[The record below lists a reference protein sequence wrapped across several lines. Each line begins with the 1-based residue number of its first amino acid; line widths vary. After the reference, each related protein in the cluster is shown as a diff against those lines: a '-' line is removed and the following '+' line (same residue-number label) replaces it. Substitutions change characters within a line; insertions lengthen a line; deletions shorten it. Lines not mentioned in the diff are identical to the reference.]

1 MINCCRFLNNTIIL
15 PLLYPRSLI
24 HYNFQ
29 KKRPQGVKPVSQAHR
44 NESELEL
51 LQQKLP
57 VWLAASKEQCMEGKV
72 ASYIPELSKAPQEA
86 LGIHVIDQGGRS
98 VTAGDCGLTFTMQ
111 SISKV
116 FTLLLAL
123 MDNGEDVVFDK
134 VGMEP
139 TGDNF
144 NSMLKLELVQPGI
157 PFNPLI
163 NAGAIAISSL
173 IAGGSSVEKSERT
186 LQFFRKLA
194 RNDSLT
200 YDMAVYHSE
209 AESADLNRSMAYF
222 LKDNG
227 VLKGKVDDVLDV
239 YFRHCSIGVTCA
251 DLARMA
257 LVLAFN
263 GTDPIT
269 GVNLVPRRYVQIAK
283 TFMVTCG
290 MYNASGEF
298 AIEVGLPAKSG
309 VAGGILTMVPGRYG
323 IGVVGPS
330 LNPKGNSI
338 AGVHLL
344 ESLSKEMDW
353 SLF

>member
-1 MINCCRFLNNTIIL
+1 MNTPQASEEWIQLQKEL
-15 PLLYPRSLI
+15 P
-24 HYNFQ
+24 Q
-29 KKRPQGVKPVSQAHR
+29 WVE
-44 NESELEL
+44 ESR
-51 LQQKLP
+51 
-57 VWLAASKEQCMEGKV
+57 AQCGEGKV
-72 ASYIPELSKAPQEA
+72 ASYIPELAKAPHEA
-86 LGIHVIDQGGRS
+86 LGIQIMNGSGAS
-98 VTAGDCGLTFTMQ
+98 VVAGDAAIPFTMQ

-123 MDNGEDVVFDK
+123 MDNGEAAVFDK

-163 NAGAIAISSL
+163 NAGAIVISSL
-173 IAGGSSVEKSERT
+173 IAGASVEEKSDRV
-186 LQFFRKLA
+186 LQFFRRLA
-194 RNDSLT
+194 ANDSLEVNE
-200 YDMAVYHSE
+200 AVYRSE
-209 AESADLNRSMAYF
+209 SASADLNRSMAYF

-227 VLKGKVDDVLDV
+227 VLQGKVDEVLDV
-239 YFRHCSIGVTCA
+239 YFRHCSINVTCA

-257 LVLAFN
+257 LVLAFD
-263 GTDPIT
+263 GTDPLT
-269 GVNLVPRRYVQIAK
+269 GERHIPRRYVQIAK

-298 AIEVGLPAKSG
+298 AIEVGMPAKSG
-309 VAGGILTMVPGRYG
+309 VAGGILTLVPGRYG
-323 IGVVGPS
+323 IGVVGPA

-344 ESLSKEMDW
+344 ETLSQRLDW

>member
-1 MINCCRFLNNTIIL
+1 MNKHYDAKNEIELLTSRL
-15 PLLYPRSLI
+15 PEWLTAS
-24 HYNFQ
+24 
-29 KKRPQGVKPVSQAHR
+29 KKR
-44 NESELEL
+44 
-51 LQQKLP
+51 
-57 VWLAASKEQCMEGKV
+57 CTDGKV
-72 ASYIPELSKAPQEA
+72 ASYIPELSKAPQHA
-86 LGIHVIDQGGRS
+86 LGIHILNAEGVS
-98 VTAGDCGLTFTMQ
+98 LTAGDSKISFTLQ

-123 MDNGEDVVFDK
+123 MDNGEEDVFDK

-173 IAGGSSVEKSERT
+173 IAGRSPDEKAERI
-186 LQFFRKLA
+186 LQFFQLLSGNNKL
-194 RNDSLT
+194 RFDL
-200 YDMAVYHSE
+200 DVYQSE
-209 AESADLNRSMAYF
+209 AETADLNRSMAYF

-227 VLKGKVDDVLDV
+227 LLNGNVNDVLDV
-239 YFRHCSIGVTCA
+239 YFRHCSILAQCA

-257 LVLAFN
+257 LVLAYD
-263 GTDPIT
+263 GMDPIT
-269 GVNLVPRRYVQIAK
+269 GVRLVPRRYVQIAK

-309 VAGGILTMVPGRYG
+309 VSGGILTMVPGKYG
-323 IGVVGPS
+323 IGVIGPA

-344 ESLSKEMDW
+344 ETISKGLDW

>member
-1 MINCCRFLNNTIIL
+1 MNNHEMNSRHERELALIRERL
-15 PLLYPRSLI
+15 P
-24 HYNFQ
+24 Q
-29 KKRPQGVKPVSQAHR
+29 WV
-44 NESELEL
+44 E
-51 LQQKLP
+51 
-57 VWLAASKEQCMEGKV
+57 ASSALCKDGKV
-72 ASYIPELSKAPQEA
+72 ASYIPELSKAPADA
-86 LGIHVIDQGGRS
+86 LGIHIMDEYGHS
-98 VTAGDCGLTFTMQ
+98 ATAGDCGLSFTMQ

-123 MDNGEDVVFDK
+123 MDNGPEIVFDK

-144 NSMLKLELVQPGI
+144 NSMLKLELVQPSI

-173 IAGGSSVEKSERT
+173 IAGSHSNDKSDRI
-186 LQFFRKLA
+186 LRFFRRLA
-194 RNDSLT
+194 RNDTLD
-200 YDMAVYHSE
+200 YDLSVYQSE
-209 AESADLNRSMAYF
+209 TLSADLNRSMAYF
-222 LKDNG
+222 LKDKG
-227 VLKGKVDDVLDV
+227 VLKDKVDDVLDV
-239 YFRHCSIGVTCA
+239 YFRHCSINVTCA

-257 LVLAFN
+257 LVLAKD
-263 GTDPIT
+263 GMDPVSGEELI
-269 GVNLVPRRYVQIAK
+269 PRRYVQIAK

-323 IGVVGPS
+323 IGVVGPA

-344 ESLSKEMDW
+344 ETLSNELNW

>member
-1 MINCCRFLNNTIIL
+1 MPAKDMDRF
-15 PLLYPRSLI
+15 
-24 HYNFQ
+24 
-29 KKRPQGVKPVSQAHR
+29 K
-44 NESELEL
+44 EL
-51 LQQKLP
+51 LPQW
-57 VWLAASKEQCMEGKV
+57 VEESRQCSNNGKV
-72 ASYIPELSKAPQEA
+72 ASYIPELSRAPKEA
-86 LGIHVIDQGGRS
+86 LGIHIIDAHGS
-98 VTAGDCGLTFTMQ
+98 FVSAGDCGLSFTMQ

-116 FTLLLAL
+116 FTLILAL
-123 MDNGEDVVFDK
+123 MDNGEEIVFDK

-173 IAGGSSVEKSERT
+173 IKGSTPQEQSARILS
-186 LQFFRKLA
+186 FFRDLA
-194 RNDSLT
+194 HNDSLN
-200 YDMAVYHSE
+200 YDLDVYLSE
-209 AESADLNRSMAYF
+209 AETANLNRSMGYF

-227 VLKGKVDDVLDV
+227 VLKGSVEEVLDV
-239 YFRHCSIGVTCA
+239 YFRHCSIQVTCS

-257 LVLAFN
+257 LVLAHN

-269 GVNLVPRRYVQIAK
+269 GASLIPRRYVQIAK

-298 AIEVGLPAKSG
+298 AIQVGLPAKSG
-309 VAGGILTMVPGRYG
+309 VSGGILTMLPGQYG
-323 IGVVGPS
+323 VGLVGPA

-344 ESLSKEMDW
+344 ETISRECDW